1 MREISADTVIDGR
14 YQVIDK
20 LGAGGM
26 ADVWVAE
33 DLQLGRKVAVKVL
46 HRRFTADQEFVER
59 FRREAQSA
67 AGLQH
72 QHVVAVYDR
81 GEWDDTYYI
90 AMEYLQGRSLKEV
103 VRDEGPLDPLRAVDI
118 IIQIL
123 RAARFAHRRGIIH
136 RDLKPHNV
144 ILDDEDRAKVT
155 DFGIAK
161 AGASDMT
168 QTGSIM
174 GTAQYLSPEQ
184 AQGYSVTAQS
194 DLYAIGIVLY
204 EMLTARVP
212 FEAESAVTIALKQVN
227 EVPVPP
233 SELNA
238 AVPPELEGVVLRAL
252 EKDPAR
258 RFQDADEFI
267 ATLETVRSLMDGSA
281 PVGTGTTAFVPPPV
295 LPAEEG
301 EVAAAPRR
309 RRWPWAVVAGLLVAG
324 VVLGVLLLTGP
335 ARVVVPDVVGAD
347 VGPASQALRGV
358 GFDVDVTRR
367 QSFEPSGEV
376 VGQDPGPRTR
386 AEEGSTVTLTVS
398 QGPGEASVP
407 DVAGQSAD
415 EARERLQDA
424 GFRVREEDAPSASVQ
439 DGDVIETRPD
449 AGTQINRGSPV
460 TMVVSSGPELA
471 AVPSVVGDL
480 RAQATSELQAA
491 GFQVGVQEAPSDS
504 EPGTVIDQTPGGGER
519 AATGSTVTITVAG
532 EPEAPEEVSVPGVTG
547 LTREAAVQR
556 LSARG
561 FRVSIEE
568 TDVERA
574 SQAGRVQSQSPS
586 GGTAPSGSTVTI
598 TVGRLNNSEPEP
610 EADGGGDGGGG
621 GSDDPGEGGDSGGR
635 GDPDDG
641 GGSGGGGPGGEGTG
655 GAAP

>member
-33 DLQLGRKVAVKVL
+33 DLQLGRQVAVKVL

-81 GEWDDTYYI
+81 GEWDETYYI
-90 AMEYLQGRSLKEV
+90 AMEYLQGRSLKDV
-103 VRDEGPLDPLRAVDI
+103 VREEGPLDPLRAVDI
-118 IIQIL
+118 AVQIL

-184 AQGYSVTAQS
+184 AQGYAVTAQS

-227 EVPVPP
+227 EAPVPP
-233 SELNA
+233 SQLNP

-267 ATLETVRSLMDGSA
+267 STLETVRSLMDGSA
-281 PVGTGTTAFVPPPV
+281 PVGTDTTAFLPPPA
-295 LPAEEG
+295 LPAEE
-301 EVAAAPRR
+301 EVVEEAPRRR
-309 RRWPWAVVAGLLVAG
+309 RRWPWAVLAGLLVAG
-324 VVLGVLLLTGP
+324 AVIAALLLAGP
-335 ARVVVPDVVGAD
+335 DRVAVPDVVGAD
-347 VGPASQALRGV
+347 VGPASQALRRA
-358 GFDVDVTRR
+358 GFEVDVTRR
-367 QSFEPSGEV
+367 RASERIGMV
-376 VGQDPGPRTR
+376 IGQDPGPRTP

-398 QGPGEASVP
+398 EGPGEVSVP
-407 DVAGQSAD
+407 DVVGQPAD
-415 EARERLQDA
+415 EARERLEDA
-424 GFRVREEDAPSASVQ
+424 GFRVREEEAPSATVA

-449 AGTQINRGSPV
+449 AGTPIDRGSAV

-471 AVPSVVGDL
+471 TVPSVVGEP
-480 RAQATSELQAA
+480 RGAATSELQGA
-491 GFQVGVQEAPSDS
+491 GFQVSVQEAPSDS
-504 EPGTVIDQTPGGGER
+504 QPGTVTGQTPGGGAR
-519 AATGSTVTITVAG
+519 VAAGSTVTITVAAP
-532 EPEAPEEVSVPGVTG
+532 PEEPEEVSIPDVTG
-547 LTREAAVQR
+547 LTRATAVQR
-556 LSARG
+556 LQAQG
-561 FRVSIEE
+561 FQVAIEE
-568 TDVERA
+568 TPVETRG
-574 SQAGRVQSQSPS
+574 SDGRVQSQSPG
-586 GGTAPSGSTVTI
+586 GGTAPPGSTVTI
-598 TVGRLNNSEPEP
+598 TVGRLDTSEPDAE
-610 EADGGGDGGGG
+610 E
-621 GSDDPGEGGDSGGR
+621 EGGQDGE
-635 GDPDDG
+635 G
-641 GGSGGGGPGGEGTG
+641 GGSGGGDGSGGGAPGGDAPGGDAPGGGGTG